1 MVGLRRG
8 EATRCLSKAEVRH
21 QRGLTRQRVTE
32 TTGNGPDLRTKP
44 ATTDNRTTG
53 ARRRAGATLP
63 PGQEATEAGSTGP
76 ELRGESD
83 LRHLVGLA
91 LLTTTCSSPSV
102 TSTQDHLA
110 PPHHDIMTE
119 TTHSVLNMSAAAA
132 GGAADHA
139 AKVQIGVQIG
149 AGPKAVDAAK
159 AGRGARAVI
168 AAQATTWIGAE
179 PRVGV
184 AARLAPA
191 VSQNLDPDPEGGLAC
206 AVRAERGVRAGVAV
220 EV

>member
-1 MVGLRRG
+1 
-8 EATRCLSKAEVRH
+8 
-21 QRGLTRQRVTE
+21 
-32 TTGNGPDLRTKP
+32 
-44 ATTDNRTTG
+44 
-53 ARRRAGATLP
+53 
-63 PGQEATEAGSTGP
+63 
-76 ELRGESD
+76 
-83 LRHLVGLA
+83 
-91 LLTTTCSSPSV
+91 
-102 TSTQDHLA
+102 
-110 PPHHDIMTE
+110 
-119 TTHSVLNMSAAAA
+119 MSAAAA

-220 EV
+220 EVLAAAPVPAATATTVRRNPKEKISMSCRTLGAGGS